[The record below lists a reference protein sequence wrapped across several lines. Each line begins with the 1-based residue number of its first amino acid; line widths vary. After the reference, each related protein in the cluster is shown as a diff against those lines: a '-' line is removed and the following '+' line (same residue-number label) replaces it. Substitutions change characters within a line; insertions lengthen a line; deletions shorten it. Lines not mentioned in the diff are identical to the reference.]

1 MATVKEISEYFESLV
16 PSSMKMDFDN
26 VGFLVGDGSREVQ
39 KVLVALDITDEV
51 IAEAIDYGA
60 DLILAHHP
68 LMFSTKNASTDDPIG
83 RKLVRILGA
92 GMSAICLHTNLDA
105 VHGGVN
111 DALMSVLGIPCEGII
126 EPFGTDSNG
135 MDYGMGRF
143 GTVAECS
150 LLSFLEHCKK
160 SLKCNGLRYV
170 DGGKPVHRVAVCGGS
185 GSSMLNDVAA
195 LGCDTYVTAD
205 VKHNGFLDAREMGIN
220 LIDAGHYSTENVVVP
235 VLESMFKE
243 RYPLIEAQISICHL
257 QPEQYYV

>member
-1 MATVKEISEYFESLV
+1 MATVKEISEYFESIV
-16 PSSMKMDFDN
+16 PCSMKMDFDN
-26 VGFLVGDGSREVQ
+26 VGFLVGDGSREVH

-51 IAEAIDYGA
+51 IEEAVSFGA

-105 VHGGVN
+105 VDGGVN
-111 DALMSVLGIPCEGII
+111 DALMAALGITHEGII
-126 EPFGTDSNG
+126 EPFGTDKNG
-135 MDYGMGRF
+135 NAYGMGRY
-143 GTVAECS
+143 GTVSECA
-150 LLSFLEHCKK
+150 LEAFLKHCKNA
-160 SLKCNGLRYV
+160 LGCNGLRYV

-195 LGCDTYVTAD
+195 LGCDTFVTGD
-205 VKHNGFLDAREMGIN
+205 VKHNGFLDAREMSIN
-220 LIDAGHYSTENVVVP
+220 LIDAGHFSTENVVVP
-235 VLESMFKE
+235 VLEKMVND
-243 RYPLIEAQISICHL
+243 RYPEITTRISCCHK